1 MAERK
6 SEKKSERKQGLG
18 MTRRTFLRSLGVG
31 GLAAGAAPLLAAAS
45 AGPAH
50 AAEAPRAM
58 PLRTLGK
65 TGVKVPVLCLG
76 GMFDTINNQLLLKQ
90 ALSWGVTYWD
100 TAEMYGNG
108 MSEEGFGRFFS
119 RNPER
124 RKDVFLV
131 TKHTARGG
139 DHTARLDKS
148 LARLNTNYVD
158 LFFIHSATSASDI
171 TPDILA
177 WAEQMKKAGKIKH
190 FGYSTHT
197 NVEDC
202 LLGSAKAPAGI
213 DVIMHS
219 YNIHLMLRPKMQE
232 AVAACAKAGIGLV
245 AMKTQGAGP
254 GGGASEA
261 ELKMADRFLK
271 RGFTDKQAK
280 LKAVWETPEMA
291 SICSQMPSLTIL
303 AANVAAAKDQVA
315 LDKAELRSLT
325 EYASACQGYCAG
337 CGSICQQ
344 AVGGAVAVN
353 EVMRALMY
361 HKEYGEPELA
371 RQTFAALPAQSRE
384 LLERLDYSRAEAACP
399 QKLEIAALM
408 REAGELLA

>member
-1 MAERK
+1 MAE
-6 SEKKSERKQGLG
+6 KKENTTGAG
-18 MTRRTFLRSLGVG
+18 MTRRNFLRSLGVG
-31 GLAAGAAPLLAAAS
+31 GLVAGAAGAAPVLAASQAL
-45 AGPAH
+45 G
-50 AAEAPRAM
+50 AETPKTM
-58 PLRTLGK
+58 PMRTLGK
-65 TGVKVPVLCLG
+65 TGVKVPVLALG

-90 ALSWGVTYWD
+90 ALNWGVTYWD
-100 TAEMYGNG
+100 TSEVYGNG
-108 MSEEGFGRFFS
+108 LSEEGFGRFFS
-119 RNPER
+119 RNPDR

-131 TKHTARGG
+131 TKHPPRGG
-139 DHTARLDKS
+139 NHTERLEKS

-158 LFFIHSATSASDI
+158 LFFVHSTSAASDV
-171 TPDILA
+171 TPELLA
-177 WAEQMKKAGKIKH
+177 WGEQMKKAGKIKY

-202 LLGSAKAPAGI
+202 LLGTAKNPGGI

-219 YNIHLMLRPKMQE
+219 YNIHLMLKPKMQE

-254 GGGASEA
+254 GGMISEA
-261 ELKMADRFLK
+261 EAKMADRFLK

-315 LDKAELRSLT
+315 LDKAEMRSLR

-371 RQTFAALPAQSRE
+371 RQTFASLPERSRAI
-384 LLERLDYSRAEAACP
+384 LAGLDYSRAEAACP